1 MNMFSFCTN
10 LILLVGIYV
19 FNLWDYLIG
28 EEELVYFNFA
38 IP

>member
-1 MNMFSFCTN
+1 MNMFSFCAN
-10 LILLVGIYV
+10 LILLVGISV
-19 FNLWDYLIG
+19 SNLWDYLIG